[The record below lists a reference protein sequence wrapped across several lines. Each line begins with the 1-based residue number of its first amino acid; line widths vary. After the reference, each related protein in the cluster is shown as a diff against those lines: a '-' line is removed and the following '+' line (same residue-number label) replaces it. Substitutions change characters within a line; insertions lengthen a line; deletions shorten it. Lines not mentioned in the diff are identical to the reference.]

1 MPRNRHGVRVIR
13 SVHLIDSTLR
23 DGEQAAGV
31 AFSLEEKLEIAR
43 ALAAAGVP
51 ELEVG
56 LPAMGQSEIDDIN
69 AVAAAVPGCRI
80 ETWCRASYADLAGAA
95 RCRVEGVHISWPVS
109 TIHLRVWNKDTA
121 WVLDSLPRMVDEA
134 RATFAYVSVGAQDAT
149 RADPAFL
156 SEFACAAQ
164 EAGAS
169 RLRLADTVG
178 LLTPAR
184 TTLMIESLAIVA
196 PGLELEF
203 HGHND
208 LGMAAGNTIAAFEA
222 GAHAA
227 SVTVNG
233 LGERAGN
240 AALEEVALAL
250 RLGCG
255 MDPGIDTR
263 GLFALSQLVARA
275 AGRPV
280 PVSKPVTGAA
290 AFMHESGIH
299 CTGLLRDR
307 ATYEPF
313 PSALVGCSP
322 TSFVLGR
329 HSNAAALTY
338 ACHDAGLPVEGLDL
352 ELLLERVKLTA
363 RRNKA
368 PVGKDQLKALA
379 AAQEEIGVG

>member
-1 MPRNRHGVRVIR
+1 MSRRLR
-13 SVHLIDSTLR
+13 LIDSTLR

-31 AFSLEEKLEIAR
+31 AFSREEKVEIAR
-43 ALAAAGVP
+43 ALAALGVP

-56 LPAMGQSEIDDIN
+56 LPAMGPSEIDDIN
-69 AVAAAVPGCRI
+69 AVAEAVPGCRI

-95 RCRVEGVHISWPVS
+95 RCRVEGVHLSWPVS
-109 TIHLRVWNKDTA
+109 ALHLRAWNKDAA
-121 WVLDSLPRMVDEA
+121 WVLRTLPRMIDEA
-134 RATFAYVSVGAQDAT
+134 RAGFAYVSVGAQDAT

-156 SEFACAAQ
+156 AEFARAAQ
-164 EAGAS
+164 AAGAT

-184 TTLMIESLAIVA
+184 TAQAIASLAAAA
-196 PGLELEF
+196 PELELEF

-208 LGMAAGNTIAAFEA
+208 LGMAAGNTVAAFEA

-240 AALEEVALAL
+240 AALEEVVLAL

-255 MDPGIDTR
+255 IDPGIDTR

-275 AGRPV
+275 AGRPL
-280 PVSKPVTGAA
+280 PLAKPVTGAA
-290 AFMHESGIH
+290 AFLHESGLH

-313 PSALVGCSP
+313 PSELVGCGP

-329 HSNAAALTY
+329 HSNAAALAH
-338 ACHDAGLPVEGLDL
+338 ACRDAELPLEGLDL
-352 ELLLERVKLTA
+352 ERLLQRVKLA
-363 RRNKA
+363 ALRSKA
-368 PVGKDQLKALA
+368 PVGKDQLKTLA
-379 AAQEEIGVG
+379 AEQERVGVG